1 MHRITLNIYLGALPL
16 SQQSSWF
23 YLACCS
29 CHVQTALQ
37 MAFARA
43 VWYSSLHRSE
53 HSFVLLRKPH
63 STMTAVHGLSRK
75 TRYSEL
81 PFAVRVLDGSA
92 SEMRCSWMHS
102 AKALPPATDHHCKS
116 LMPQQE
122 KIYEYSFH
130 GHVANIY

>member
-81 PFAVRVLDGSA
+81 PFAVRVLDGD
-92 SEMRCSWMHS
+92 EMLLD
-102 AKALPPATDHHCKS
+102 ALRQGFTTGGSGVIKYLRSVDI
-116 LMPQQE
+116 L
-122 KIYEYSFH
+122 
-130 GHVANIY
+130 G